1 MMHRF
6 RWGYGGRR
14 VGPSWL
20 LTGLALLGN
29 LAGCGKPLNME
40 KAEQVIRDDLSARL
54 ASEGLHVSRVT
65 CPKEVRMEQ
74 GESFACEASF
84 EGGGSLR
91 VRVEQTDSKGT
102 INWKVNQQLLLASKV
117 EEQIVAGERGK
128 GLELA
133 VNCGDRVRALMPK
146 SSFACSATDG
156 QSKPHYYEATVE
168 NEQGLV
174 TYKPLDR

>member
-1 MMHRF
+1 MMRRF
-6 RWGYGGRR
+6 GVSSGCR
-14 VGPSWL
+14 VGSGDL
-20 LTGLALLGN
+20 VLAVALFGS
-29 LAGCGKPLNME
+29 LAGCGKPLNVE

-54 ASEGLHVSRVT
+54 ASEGLQVSAVT
-65 CPKEVRMEQ
+65 CPNEVRMAQ

-84 EGGGSLR
+84 EGGGTLR

-133 VNCGDRVRALMPK
+133 VNCGDRVRPLVPK

-156 QSKPHYYEATVE
+156 QGKPHYYEATVG
-168 NEQGLV
+168 NKQGLV
-174 TYKPLDR
+174 SYKPLDR